1 VGIVVIFVGGVLL
14 AGIVFV
20 NLAVLRL
27 NLRLDSATQERTKL
41 KAQNAALGSQ
51 LSAALTSGK
60 IQSLAHT
67 RDGLAEADPSSI
79 GYINLGK
86 R

>member
-1 VGIVVIFVGGVLL
+1 VIFIGGVLL

-41 KAQNAALGSQ
+41 KAENAALASQ
-51 LSAALTSGK
+51 LSAALASGK
-60 IQSLAHT
+60 IQSLAHA
-67 RDGLAEADPSSI
+67 RDGLVEADPSSI